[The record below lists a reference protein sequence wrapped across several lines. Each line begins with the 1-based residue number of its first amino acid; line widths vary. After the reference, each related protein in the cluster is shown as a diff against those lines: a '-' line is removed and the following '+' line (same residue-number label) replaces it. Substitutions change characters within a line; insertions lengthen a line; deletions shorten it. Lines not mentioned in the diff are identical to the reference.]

1 MRSTLEVTDF
11 KVRLVRFATRPPRN
25 KMEQNSETEV
35 DKRENE
41 DVIHPTAP
49 SGKGIEVQVPFGS
62 PSFLKLRM

>member
-1 MRSTLEVTDF
+1 MQ
-11 KVRLVRFATRPPRN
+11 LVRFATRPPRN